1 MKVKK
6 KYQIELSEY
15 EKFLIITRALC
26 IDKKEFVALKIRRFN
41 EDNKSILQ
49 DEGYYSQSPQAGAE
63 KEVVEPAP
71 QKRTKWIDTIK

>member
-41 EDNKSILQ
+41 EDNKNILHE
-49 DEGYYSQSPQAGAE
+49 EGYYSQSQATVE
-63 KEVVEPAP
+63 KEVVQPTP
-71 QKRTKWIDTIK
+71 QKRTKWIDTIN